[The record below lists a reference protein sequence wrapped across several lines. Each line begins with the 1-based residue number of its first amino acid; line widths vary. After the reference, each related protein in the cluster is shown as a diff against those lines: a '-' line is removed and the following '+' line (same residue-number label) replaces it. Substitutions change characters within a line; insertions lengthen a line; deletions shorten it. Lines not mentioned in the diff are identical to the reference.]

1 MASEVKIEIP
11 TILIQDTIR
20 AEMMRSLGNTDQLVE
35 AVIKHAM
42 NEKKDTYNS
51 TPTYFQHAVNEMIRN
66 IAKDIFSEWLEQNR
80 ENIKKA
86 LLKFL
91 TENKQKM
98 LTDLATQLAS
108 NITTYGINVSL
119 TLRDPR

>member
-20 AEMMRSLGNTDQLVE
+20 AEMMRSLGNTDQLVN

-42 NEKKDTYNS
+42 EQTRDNYSKT
-51 TPTYFQHAVNEMIRN
+51 TFFQDAVNTMIRKQ
-66 IAKDIFSEWLEQNR
+66 ATEIFQEWLELNR

-86 LLKFL
+86 LLKYL
-91 TENKQKM
+91 TEHKNKM
-98 LTDLATQLAS
+98 LTELAEQLAS
-108 NITTYGINVSL
+108 NITTYGISVSL
-119 TLRDPR
+119 SLREPR